1 MVKNDSGRIIR
12 LNLKNVYPHKLNGV
26 PKKKKIKINV
36 ISSVQIYSSFF
47 LSLKPVIK
55 PEIYLKIDDIL
66 ELKN

>member
-1 MVKNDSGRIIR
+1 MEYR
-12 LNLKNVYPHKLNGV
+12 
-26 PKKKKIKINV
+26 KKKIKINV